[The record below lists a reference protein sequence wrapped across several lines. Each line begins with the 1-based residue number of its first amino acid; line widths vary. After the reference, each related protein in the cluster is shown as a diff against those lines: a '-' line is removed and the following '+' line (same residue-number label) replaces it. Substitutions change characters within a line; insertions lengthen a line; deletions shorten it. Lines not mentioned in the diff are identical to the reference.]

1 MIVDLWNSFKKKQFQ
16 SLYLFYG
23 KESFL
28 LNETIRKLLTEAINE
43 DEREFNYSVYDMEET
58 NIETAVED
66 GETMPFLGERRMV
79 VVKNPYFLTSEKKK
93 EKVEHNLKKLEQYV
107 ENPAPFTVFVFL
119 LPHEKIDERKKL
131 TKQIKK
137 AATVVEM
144 NSFSEE
150 ETVKWIK
157 EKAEA
162 ENVAMEKEAIDE
174 LMEKTSGNLMII
186 DKEMEKLCAYV
197 GSGNKLTAE
206 IVKQLVA
213 RSLEQNVFDLIDAVV
228 KKKTEEAF
236 KIFYDLLKIN
246 EEPIK
251 ILSLLTQQFRLLYQV
266 KQLSKSGYGQDRMAS
281 SLKVHPFRIKLALKQ
296 EKQFSASE
304 LQNIIKALAE
314 TDFEIKTGKKDRQL
328 ALEFL
333 LLKLFQ
339 QEKKQST
346 SGIKA

>member
-1 MIVDLWNSFKKKQFQ
+1 
-16 SLYLFYG
+16 
-23 KESFL
+23 
-28 LNETIRKLLTEAINE
+28 
-43 DEREFNYSVYDMEET
+43 
-58 NIETAVED
+58 
-66 GETMPFLGERRMV
+66 
-79 VVKNPYFLTSEKKK
+79 
-93 EKVEHNLKKLEQYV
+93 
-107 ENPAPFTVFVFL
+107 
-119 LPHEKIDERKKL
+119 
-131 TKQIKK
+131 
-137 AATVVEM
+137 
-144 NSFSEE
+144 
-150 ETVKWIK
+150 
-157 EKAEA
+157 
-162 ENVAMEKEAIDE
+162 
-174 LMEKTSGNLMII
+174 
-186 DKEMEKLCAYV
+186 MEKLCAYV

>member
-28 LNETIRKLLTEAINE
+28 LNETIRKLLTEAISE

-107 ENPAPFTVFVFL
+107 ENPAPFTVFIFL

-304 LQNIIKALAE
+304 LQSIIKALAE

>member
-28 LNETIRKLLTEAINE
+28 LNETIRKLLTEAISE

-197 GSGNKLTAE
+197 GSGDKLTAE
-206 IVKQLVA
+206 MVKQLVA

-304 LQNIIKALAE
+304 LQSIIKALAE

>member
-16 SLYLFYG
+16 SLYLFFG

-28 LNETIRKLLTEAINE
+28 LNETIRKLLTEAISE

>member
-28 LNETIRKLLTEAINE
+28 LNETIRKLLTEAISE

-206 IVKQLVA
+206 MVKQLVA

-304 LQNIIKALAE
+304 LQSIIKALAE

-339 QEKKQST
+339 QEKSNQQA
-346 SGIKA
+346 G

>member
-28 LNETIRKLLTEAINE
+28 LNETIRKLLTEAISE

-174 LMEKTSGNLMII
+174 LIEKTSGNLMII

-206 IVKQLVA
+206 MVKQLVA

-304 LQNIIKALAE
+304 LQSIIKALAE

>member
-304 LQNIIKALAE
+304 LQSIIKALAE

>member
-16 SLYLFYG
+16 SLYLFFG

-28 LNETIRKLLTEAINE
+28 LNETIRKLLTEAISE

-174 LMEKTSGNLMII
+174 LIEKTSGNLMII

-304 LQNIIKALAE
+304 LQSIIKALAE

>member
-79 VVKNPYFLTSEKKK
+79 VVKNPYFLMSEKKK

-206 IVKQLVA
+206 MVKQLVA

-304 LQNIIKALAE
+304 LQSIIKALAE

>member
-28 LNETIRKLLTEAINE
+28 LNETIRKLLTEAISE

-197 GSGNKLTAE
+197 GSGNELTTE
-206 IVKQLVA
+206 MVKQLVA

-304 LQNIIKALAE
+304 LQSIIKALAE

>member
-28 LNETIRKLLTEAINE
+28 LNETIRKLLTEAISE

-304 LQNIIKALAE
+304 LQSIIKALAE

>member
-28 LNETIRKLLTEAINE
+28 LNETIRKLLTEAISE

-107 ENPAPFTVFVFL
+107 ENPAPFTVFIFL

-206 IVKQLVA
+206 MVKQLVA

-304 LQNIIKALAE
+304 LQSIIKALAE

>member
-28 LNETIRKLLTEAINE
+28 LNETIRKLLTEAISE

-174 LMEKTSGNLMII
+174 LIEKTSGNLMII

-197 GSGNKLTAE
+197 GSGNELTTE

-304 LQNIIKALAE
+304 LQSIIKALAE

>member
-206 IVKQLVA
+206 MVKQLVA

-304 LQNIIKALAE
+304 LQSIIKALAE

>member
-28 LNETIRKLLTEAINE
+28 LNETIRKLLTEAISE

-197 GSGNKLTAE
+197 GSGNKLTVE

-304 LQNIIKALAE
+304 LQSIIKALAE

>member
-28 LNETIRKLLTEAINE
+28 LNETIRKLLTEAISE

-197 GSGNKLTAE
+197 GSGNELTTE

-304 LQNIIKALAE
+304 LQSIIKALAE

>member
-28 LNETIRKLLTEAINE
+28 LNETIRKLLTEAISE

-206 IVKQLVA
+206 MVKQLVA

-304 LQNIIKALAE
+304 LQSIIKALAE